1 MDKSKIALIGSIVIA
16 VVVLAGAIYL
26 TSKGQPLPAWLAGLV
41 TAVGMVVATFVKPPG
56 TPDQA
61 KPDAPKDGAQ

>member
-56 TPDQA
+56 T
-61 KPDAPKDGAQ
+61 DADKKGGAS